1 MDFELSEDQTLL
13 YDMVDRLASERHD
26 FRIRRMAIESPIGW
40 HAPFWD
46 QLAQLGVLGAP
57 VPEQFGGS
65 ASGSVTVMLIMRA
78 FGRRL
83 VISPYVPTVVCAAGL
98 LARAGSEMQRNEHL
112 PKIVAGERIFAF
124 ACSEPGDLGDLGRL
138 QTTAVRNGSGYRLTG
153 RKTMVVGAAWC
164 DHSLV
169 VARLA
174 ETRELAAFIVPQGAP
189 HMTARHRRLVDGSR
203 ASEIIF
209 DGLFVPEAA
218 CIGTHGGITEEI
230 ERSVDEAIVAL
241 CAEAS
246 GSIDALLT
254 STVAYAKTRRQFGQP
269 IGKFQALQHRMV
281 DMLIAREQSVSIT
294 HSAALCLDGETATR
308 QRAVSAAKAH
318 VGRLGRLAAQAA
330 VQIHGGIGT
339 TDELDV
345 SHHFR
350 RIEVLGLQFG
360 TIDDHVRR
368 YASLMEGPALRYQH
382 KHRRSTQESIL
393 SYEGELRCG
402 ET

>member
-1 MDFELSEDQTLL
+1 
-13 YDMVDRLASERHD
+13 
-26 FRIRRMAIESPIGW
+26 
-40 HAPFWD
+40 
-46 QLAQLGVLGAP
+46 
-57 VPEQFGGS
+57 
-65 ASGSVTVMLIMRA
+65 
-78 FGRRL
+78 
-83 VISPYVPTVVCAAGL
+83 
-98 LARAGSEMQRNEHL
+98 
-112 PKIVAGERIFAF
+112 
-124 ACSEPGDLGDLGRL
+124 
-138 QTTAVRNGSGYRLTG
+138 VRNGSGYRLTG

-189 HMTARHRRLVDGSR
+189 HMTAHHRRLVDGSR

-209 DGLFVPEAA
+209 DDLFVPEAA

-281 DMLIAREQSVSIT
+281 DMLIAREQSLSIT

-368 YASLMEGPALRYQH
+368 YASLMERP
-382 KHRRSTQESIL
+382 
-393 SYEGELRCG
+393 ELR
-402 ET
+402 